1 MLKHIQAHQTL
12 NLKELKANY
21 GRLGTSRHTGHSTLQ
36 EFESKIGT
44 HSKNAVS
51 HYKAGVHSA
60 LNKMGEKNQQ
70 CVKNQF

>member
-1 MLKHIQAHQTL
+1 MLRQIQGHQSL
-12 NLKELKANY
+12 NVIDLYSNF

-44 HSKNAVS
+44 HSKNTVS